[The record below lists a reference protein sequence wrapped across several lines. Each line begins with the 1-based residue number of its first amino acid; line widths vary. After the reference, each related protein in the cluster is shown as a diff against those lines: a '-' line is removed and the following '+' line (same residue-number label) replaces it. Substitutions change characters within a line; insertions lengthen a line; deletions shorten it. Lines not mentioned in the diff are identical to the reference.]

1 MANKRDV
8 AATLYIYKVLY
19 PNTPVN
25 HLYYISNHIGSCVIS
40 DRTSSPGH
48 KGLAPRRRAPLQ
60 HKEAESQSTDA
71 LKAGI
76 IWRSSYEGV
85 PWLFGAPPQ
94 KSSHF
99 DFMVGTLELISGPDV
114 VRGCTGNSGQWLPAT
129 IYSLRSWQLCFCH
142 SQKAKLLKTFN
153 LH

>member
-1 MANKRDV
+1 MIA
-8 AATLYIYKVLY
+8 
-19 PNTPVN
+19 
-25 HLYYISNHIGSCVIS
+25 

-60 HKEAESQSTDA
+60 HKEEESQNTDA

-85 PWLFGAPPQ
+85 TWLLGTPPQ

-99 DFMVGTLELISGPDV
+99 DFMADTLELISGPGV
-114 VRGCTGNSGQWLPAT
+114 VRGCTGNSGQ
-129 IYSLRSWQLCFCH
+129 
-142 SQKAKLLKTFN
+142 
-153 LH
+153 